1 MLKRMK
7 LSMIMPAYNEE
18 KHIEEAIEEA
28 IKALKRIGLDYE
40 IIVVNDGSE
49 DETENKVIMCKKK
62 YQSIK
67 LVSYNENKGKGFAI
81 KEGFKHISG
90 DIIFLLDTDGE
101 ILPINLQDYFNA
113 LKSADIAIGSKWH
126 KNSSVQAPLVRKFLS
141 IGFYALVK
149 LFFSIKISD
158 TQTGFKAFRREA
170 LEKLVRLQFA
180 NRYVFDVELLAIAN
194 YLKLKVIELPVHIKL
209 NAGFSVKKILQM
221 FLELLG
227 VLYRLKIKK
236 EYQKMLF
243 K

>member
-1 MLKRMK
+1 MK